1 MAVTWDPNLKSS
13 GITLS
18 NGNKTAQGENQNQ
31 RVCSTTHKSAGKYY
45 CELLI
50 GTAGDRGV
58 FGIVPTSDV
67 DYDSGFGYNEGQGGG
82 YFYQALFAYNG
93 EGVNAY
99 GTTWGAGAVI
109 GMAVDFDAGRLEYFR
124 NGTSQGVAK
133 TGATFGDCYVSYCG
147 YIEVTARFAAA
158 DFTYAPPTGYSAWD
172 SGGGT
177 PVSVTVDTTR
187 TSLQSA
193 SVPVD
198 TRRQTSGPASVTV
211 DTLRSTSQT
220 TTVSVAVDTSRRTGN
235 QWPVSV
241 SIDTARA
248 MRGAVSVHANT
259 LRKRGVTMANCLL
272 LNVSLQSGVLSDKYS
287 MTYNSA
293 QALGKRWLSNI
304 FGWFWAAKAQQIQIT
319 KTKTG
324 NLDRWQVTAGYDVED
339 LLRKPIS
346 FPGTLTG
353 AKDIMNHVADQL
365 GKTPRLYFDDFS
377 IKAVTDTPTVTDIV
391 GRLFS
396 WSNQIPT
403 MKISVFLRNTEIWA
417 VQRGKEPG
425 TYTLDKTQNGEA
437 TVNQEY
443 IYTLN
448 SAADSA
454 GNAKQGSIPLDYE
467 SVTEF
472 LSGSFPGPGGSLI
485 NVETGLTTR
494 ETVVTDAETTTTT
507 YSYSNSKPPAQMTRR
522 VTEITG
528 SGYSKTITATW
539 AFSNTS
545 VSYGSIS
552 CETIETTETKDGATK
567 NLPTQ
572 KTYYSP
578 RGDNAYAVSAFVDG
592 KLISGQV
599 CMGRPP
605 NGAASVVTSND
616 SRARRPE
623 KITSAEL
630 LNDYNLPFTDSATI
644 DIVVAEI
651 ERLDGLIVDSVS
663 LPSWDHHV
671 VDFNECITYDGA
683 TYYLDANRIEVVPTL
698 TTQSLNLTRVY

>member
-1 MAVTWDPNLKSS
+1 MTVADNS
-13 GITLS
+13 GTQYARA
-18 NGNKTAQGENQNQ
+18 NTG
-31 RVCSTTHKSAGKYY
+31 KSAGKFYFEAVSNVNGDGTSPDIGICTIGCTLGSGGSVGGETGSIGYY
-45 CELLI
+45 GGI
-50 GTAGDRGV
+50 GWVYRDGSYLSSPPTLAANDVVGV
-58 FGIVPTSDV
+58 
-67 DYDSGFGYNEGQGGG
+67 
-82 YFYQALFAYNG
+82 
-93 EGVNAY
+93 
-99 GTTWGAGAVI
+99 
-109 GMAVDFDAGRLEYFR
+109 AVDMDAGTVDFYK
-124 NGTSQGVAK
+124 NGTHVGDQITGVK
-133 TGATFGDCYVSYCG
+133 TNIS
-147 YIEVTARFAAA
+147 TAYPAVASARASAVPSITGRFSAA
-158 DFTYAPPTGYSAWD
+158 DIANLPAGYSAWD
-172 SGGGT
+172 AADIT
-177 PVSVTVDTTR
+177 SVTVDTSR
-187 TSLQSA
+187 TSRQSA
-193 SVPVD
+193 SVTVD
-198 TRRQTSGPASVTV
+198 TRRQTSGPASVTI
-211 DTLRSTSQT
+211 DTLRSTSQAT
-220 TTVSVAVDTSRRTGN
+220 AVSVAVDTSRRTGN

-241 SIDTARA
+241 SIDTARSV
-248 MRGAVSVHANT
+248 RGAVTVRAST

-545 VSYGSIS
+545 VSYGSVS

-572 KTYYSP
+572 KTYYAP

-592 KLISGQV
+592 KLIYGQV

-651 ERLDGLIVDSVS
+651 ERLDGLIVESVS

-671 VDFNECITYDGA
+671 VDFNEKITYDGA
-683 TYYLDANRIEVVPTL
+683 TYYLDSSRIEVVPTR